1 MRMLGDLTMLETAA
15 EARREDPPAVI
26 VQLLDNPLTLLVGR
40 VCVALPFLVAGI
52 MKLLFWQPGVAEM
65 AAVGLHPAWA
75 FNIAALVTELGGS
88 ASVILARRTWL
99 GAGALGVFTVMTTFL
114 AHRFWDF
121 SGPARVMQMNSFFE
135 HATISAS
142 FIFVVVVGLRQG
154 RLRP

>member
-52 MKLLFWQPGVAEM
+52 MK
-65 AAVGLHPAWA
+65 AWA

-99 GAGALGVFTVMTTFL
+99 GAGALGVFTIMTTFL

>member
-1 MRMLGDLTMLETAA
+1 MRMLGGLTVSGTAA
-15 EARREDPPAVI
+15 EARRKDPPAVI

-40 VCVALPFLVAGI
+40 VCVALPFLVAGS
-52 MKLLFWQPGVAEM
+52 MKLLFWQRGAAEM
-65 AAVGLHPAWA
+65 AAVGLHPSWA

-88 ASVILARRTWL
+88 ASVILARKTWL

-121 SGPARVMQMNSFFE
+121 SGPAREMQMNSFFE

>member
-1 MRMLGDLTMLETAA
+1 MRMLGGLTVSGTAA
-15 EARREDPPAVI
+15 EARRKDPPAVI

-40 VCVALPFLVAGI
+40 VCVALPFLVAGS

-65 AAVGLHPAWA
+65 ATVGLHPAWA

-88 ASVILARRTWL
+88 ASVILARKTWL

-121 SGPARVMQMNSFFE
+121 SGPAREMQMNSFFE

>member
-1 MRMLGDLTMLETAA
+1 MLGGVTVSGLAA
-15 EARREDPPAVI
+15 EARRDDTPAV
-26 VQLLDNPLTLLVGR
+26 VVELLDNPLTLLAGR

-65 AAVGLHPAWA
+65 AAVGLHPAWV

-88 ASVILARRTWL
+88 ASVILARKTWL

-121 SGPARVMQMNSFFE
+121 AGPARVMQMNSFLE

-142 FIFVVVVGLRQG
+142 FIFVVVVGLRPG
-154 RLRP
+154 RLRS